1 MRLFGD
7 LLRVPMLI
15 LKTLGFAFLVSGATI
30 IIMFMWL
37 AFNSKAFFDMQSP
50 RYYEVTT
57 GNPLN
62 AAFDDGLLTERGLR
76 WRALIGKVQIFIWSG
91 FAAVAFV
98 ESLFVM

>member
-1 MRLFGD
+1 
-7 LLRVPMLI
+7 MLI
-15 LKTLGFAFLVSGATI
+15 LKTLGFTCLFSGTTM

-37 AFNSKAFFDMQSP
+37 AFNSKAFFDKQSP
-50 RYYEVTT
+50 RYYEVTM

-76 WRALIGKVQIFIWSG
+76 WRALIGKVQIFIWIG
-91 FAAVAFV
+91 FAVVAFV